1 MKRKLMLAA
10 LALVMTS
17 GATNVF
23 AETIVMGVRPRPLM
37 ARPF

>member
-1 MKRKLMLAA
+1 MKRKLLLAA

-23 AETIVMGVRPRPLM
+23 AEPSLWGCDLGP
-37 ARPF
+37 